1 VQTNN
6 ESPLRSPVFSLQ
18 DGGGI
23 SRNYFELT
31 HALSQLGSVS
41 CDLALGLYRNRYPFA
56 GGGRIRVWEQH
67 NQFAGTAGFV
77 RYGVSQPISDCLV
90 RFWRL

>member
-56 GGGRIRVWEQH
+56 GAGGFGCGSSTVNLRGQRDLS
-67 NQFAGTAGFV
+67 GTE
-77 RYGVSQPISDCLV
+77 
-90 RFWRL
+90 